1 MGKKLI
7 PAIILGFVAF
17 ATYSCM
23 YAIRKPFAG
32 FIYDQTLLGYNIK
45 NWLVIAQLLG
55 YTLSKFFG
63 IRFIGKLERH
73 KRRQHLI
80 LLLCAASLPLWL
92 MTITPIQFWP
102 ILMLLNGFP
111 LGIVWGIVFSYLE
124 GRDLTEFMGAMLAC
138 TFVFSSGFVKYLA
151 ISIQENF
158 LVSPVFASATV
169 SGLACLCAA
178 FFSYLL
184 NKTPPPTEEEIVHN
198 ARRLPLSKHEQNSF
212 FKQNKF
218 FLIPAIAIYA
228 LLTLM
233 RDFRDN
239 FTAEMLHE
247 DHNLSGQIIAQYE
260 TIISVIL
267 IAVIPLISLIRNHF
281 AAIQLTFFV
290 ALIGSIINLIGLYL
304 FQSNF
309 ISGSIF
315 ILITGFG
322 LYGGYILIN
331 ISIMNRI
338 VAYRKNP
345 GNCGFLMYSADA
357 SGYLTSIA
365 ILCLALFGT
374 KDAIKWFNVY
384 ETLIA
389 VGSTAIFFISTYP
402 IIKGLY
408 PTKLTLKSNE

>member
-1 MGKKLI
+1 
-7 PAIILGFVAF
+7 
-17 ATYSCM
+17 
-23 YAIRKPFAG
+23 
-32 FIYDQTLLGYNIK
+32 
-45 NWLVIAQLLG
+45 
-55 YTLSKFFG
+55 
-63 IRFIGKLERH
+63 
-73 KRRQHLI
+73 
-80 LLLCAASLPLWL
+80 
-92 MTITPIQFWP
+92 
-102 ILMLLNGFP
+102 
-111 LGIVWGIVFSYLE
+111 
-124 GRDLTEFMGAMLAC
+124 
-138 TFVFSSGFVKYLA
+138 
-151 ISIQENF
+151 
-158 LVSPVFASATV
+158 
-169 SGLACLCAA
+169 
-178 FFSYLL
+178 
-184 NKTPPPTEEEIVHN
+184 
-198 ARRLPLSKHEQNSF
+198 
-212 FKQNKF
+212 
-218 FLIPAIAIYA
+218 
-228 LLTLM
+228 M

-281 AAIQLTFFV
+281 AAIQLTFIIS
-290 ALIGSIINLIGLYL
+290 LIGSIINLIGLYL
-304 FQSNF
+304 FQCSF
-309 ISGSIF
+309 ISGSTF